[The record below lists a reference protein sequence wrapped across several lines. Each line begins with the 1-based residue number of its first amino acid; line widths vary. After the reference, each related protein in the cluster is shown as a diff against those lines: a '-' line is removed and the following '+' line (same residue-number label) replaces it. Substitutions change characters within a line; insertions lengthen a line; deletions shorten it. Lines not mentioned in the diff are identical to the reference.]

1 MSNKLIIGITQRV
14 NKTESYDESRDALD
28 QRLIDWVVE
37 AGFIPI
43 PIPNTLINLDSS
55 INNQTTLDNWIQTL
69 QIDAIILSGGNNIGE
84 IPKRDLTE
92 NFLLSWSEKNKK
104 PVFGI
109 CRGMQMMGVYAGGKL
124 IEVDGHVKTLHHL
137 QVVGNNKQIFPKLV
151 NSYHNQ
157 ALYECPS
164 AFNVLAKSEDGSI
177 EAMVHKSLPWEA
189 WMWHPEREVVFFKN
203 DIDRFKKIILNEKR

>member
-55 INNQTTLDNWIQTL
+55 INNQPTLDNWIQTL

>member
-1 MSNKLIIGITQRV
+1 M
-14 NKTESYDESRDALD
+14 
-28 QRLIDWVVE
+28 
-37 AGFIPI
+37 
-43 PIPNTLINLDSS
+43 
-55 INNQTTLDNWIQTL
+55 
-69 QIDAIILSGGNNIGE
+69 SGGNNIGE

-189 WMWHPEREVVFFKN
+189 WMWHPEREEVFVKT
-203 DIDRFKKIILNEKR
+203 DQERFKKLMNSGK